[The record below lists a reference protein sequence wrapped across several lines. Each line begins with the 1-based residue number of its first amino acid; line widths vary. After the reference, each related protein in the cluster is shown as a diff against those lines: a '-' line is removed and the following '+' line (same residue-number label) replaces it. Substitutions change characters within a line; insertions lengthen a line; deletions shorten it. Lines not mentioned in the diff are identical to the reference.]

1 MAGHDEG
8 NIVRQTSFFFDYA
21 LLPSGW
27 ATDARVDVAN
37 GAITSVTPNAS
48 RDGAEHIP
56 GRAIPGL
63 PNLHCHAFQRG
74 MAGLGERRGPAHD
87 SFWTWREVMYR
98 FLGKLTPDDA
108 EAIAAFAYMQ
118 MLETGFTAV
127 GEFHYLHHDIDGQP
141 YADLGEMAARI
152 AAAAGET
159 GIGLTLLP
167 VLYIYGGF
175 GGAAPHEGQK
185 RFLNGPER
193 YAALLARSREI
204 LRALPDAR
212 LGIAPHSL
220 RAVTP
225 EALRY
230 VTETYR
236 NNPIHI
242 HAAEQTKEIADSIAA
257 LGQPPV
263 AWLLDNAEVDAR
275 WCLVHATHMTEN
287 ETRSLAKS
295 GAVAGLC
302 PLTEASLGDGIFNG
316 VDYLESDGRFGVGSD
331 SNIQI
336 GAADELRL
344 LEYSQ
349 RLKHRTRNVV
359 ADEGESTGTRLY
371 QEAATGGAQAL
382 GRAIGAIESGKRAD
396 FVVLDPAH
404 PDLSGSTATALDA
417 YVFVAGAA
425 LINSVIVGGE
435 TVVAQGQHKHRDR
448 ITARYRRTLRH
459 LVA

>member
-1 MAGHDEG
+1 MHKTAEHA
-8 NIVRQTSFFFDYA
+8 VTTKSYFFDHA

-27 ATDARVDVAN
+27 AADVRVDVAN

-48 RDGAEHIP
+48 REGALHVT
-56 GRAIPGL
+56 GFAIPGL

-98 FLGKLTPDDA
+98 FLGRLTPDDA

-127 GEFHYLHHDIDGQP
+127 GEFHYLHHDVDGQA
-141 YADLGEMAARI
+141 YADLGEMAGRI
-152 AAAAGET
+152 AAAAQAT

-167 VLYIYGGF
+167 VLYVYGGF
-175 GGAAPHEGQK
+175 GAAAPNEGQK
-185 RFLNGPER
+185 RFLNGPDR

-204 LRALPDAR
+204 VRTLPDAR

-225 EALRY
+225 DALRH

-242 HAAEQTKEIADSIAA
+242 HAAEQTKEVEDSIAA
-257 LGQPPV
+257 LGAPPV
-263 AWLLDNAEVDAR
+263 AWLLDNANVDAR
-275 WCLVHATHMTEN
+275 WCLIHATHMTEN
-287 ETRSLAKS
+287 ETRDLAKS

-316 VDYLESDGRFGVGSD
+316 AEYLESDGRFGVGTD

-344 LEYSQ
+344 LEYAQ
-349 RLKHRTRNVV
+349 RLRLRTRNVV
-359 ADEGESTGTRLY
+359 AHEGESTGMRLY
-371 QEAATGGAQAL
+371 AAALSGGAQAL
-382 GRAIGAIESGKRAD
+382 GRAIGAIETGKRAD

-404 PDLSGSTATALDA
+404 PDLAGGIATALDS
-417 YVFVAGAA
+417 YVFVAGSA
-425 LINSVIVGGE
+425 LIQTVIVGGE
-435 TVVAQGQHKHRDR
+435 AIVAERRHKLHDT
-448 ITARYRRTLRH
+448 ITARYRKTIARLT
-459 LVA
+459 A

>member
-1 MAGHDEG
+1 MRNGAYCRGADNAGCGECELQ
-8 NIVRQTSFFFDYA
+8 RLLFFDHA
-21 LLPSGW
+21 LLPKGW
-27 ATDARVDVAN
+27 ASDVRIAVADGVIASVDD
-37 GAITSVTPNAS
+37 GAPRA
-48 RDGAEHIP
+48 GAEHVSGI
-56 GRAIPGL
+56 AIPGL
-63 PNLHCHAFQRG
+63 PNLHCHAFQRA
-74 MAGLGERRGPAHD
+74 MAALAERRGPQAD

-98 FLGKLTPDDA
+98 FLARLTPDDA

-127 GEFHYLHHDIDGQP
+127 GEFHYLHHNIDGRP
-141 YADLGEMAARI
+141 YADLGEMAGRI
-152 AAAAGET
+152 AAAASET

-167 VLYIYGGF
+167 TLYIYAGF
-175 GGAAPHEGQK
+175 GGAAPNEGQR
-185 RFLNGPER
+185 RFLNGPDR
-193 YAALLARSREI
+193 YAALLTRAREI
-204 LRALPDAR
+204 IRALPDAR

-225 EALRY
+225 DALRY

-242 HAAEQTKEIADSIAA
+242 HAAEQTKEVADSIAA

-263 AWLLDNAEVDAR
+263 AWLLDSAEVDAR
-275 WCLVHATHMTEN
+275 WCLVHATHMTED
-287 ETRSLAKS
+287 ETRRLAKS

-371 QEAATGGAQAL
+371 REAAAGGAQAL
-382 GRAIGAIESGKRAD
+382 GRTIGAIESGKRAD
-396 FVVLDPAH
+396 FVVLNPAH

-425 LINSVIVGGE
+425 LIN
-435 TVVAQGQHKHRDR
+435 T
-448 ITARYRRTLRH
+448 
-459 LVA
+459 

>member
-1 MAGHDEG
+1 VATKSYFFGH
-8 NIVRQTSFFFDYA
+8 A

-27 ATDARVDVAN
+27 AADVRVDVAS
-37 GAITSVTPNAS
+37 GAITTVTPNAARES
-48 RDGAEHIP
+48 ALYIAGL
-56 GRAIPGL
+56 AIPGL

-98 FLGKLTPDDA
+98 FLGRLTPDDT

-127 GEFHYLHHDIDGQP
+127 GEFHYLHHDIDGRP
-141 YADLGEMAARI
+141 YADLGEMTGRI

-167 VLYIYGGF
+167 TLYIYGGF
-175 GGAAPHEGQK
+175 GGAAPNEGQK
-185 RFLNGPER
+185 RFLNGPDR
-193 YAALLARSREI
+193 YAALLARAREVI
-204 LRALPDAR
+204 RALPDAR

-225 EALRY
+225 DALRY

-242 HAAEQTKEIADSIAA
+242 HAAEQTKEVEDSIAA
-257 LGQPPV
+257 LGTPPV
-263 AWLLDNAEVDAR
+263 AWLLDNANVDAR
-275 WCLVHATHMTEN
+275 WCLIHATHMTES
-287 ETRSLAKS
+287 ETRGLAKS

-316 VDYLESDGRFGVGSD
+316 VEYLANSGQFGVGTD

-359 ADEGESTGTRLY
+359 AREGESTGTRLY
-371 QEAATGGAQAL
+371 TQALAGGAQAL
-382 GRAIGAIESGKRAD
+382 GRAIGAIEAGKRAD
-396 FVVLDPAH
+396 FVVLDAAL
-404 PDLSGSTATALDA
+404 PDLSGGTVTALDA
-417 YVFVAGAA
+417 YVFVAGAV
-425 LINSVIVGGE
+425 LIKTVIVGGE
-435 TVVAQGQHKHRDR
+435 TVVVDGQHKHHDS
-448 ITARYRRTLRH
+448 IAARYSKTIARLT
-459 LVA
+459 A

>member
-1 MAGHDEG
+1 
-8 NIVRQTSFFFDYA
+8 VTTQSYFFDDA

-27 ATDARVDVAN
+27 AADVRVDVAS
-37 GAITSVTPNAS
+37 GAIASVTPNAPRES
-48 RDGAEHIP
+48 ALHIA
-56 GRAIPGL
+56 GLAIPGL

-98 FLGKLTPDDA
+98 FLSCLTPDDA

-127 GEFHYLHHDIDGQP
+127 GEFHYLHHDIDGRP

-152 AAAAGET
+152 AAAASET

-175 GGAAPHEGQK
+175 GGAAPNEAQR
-185 RFLNGPER
+185 RFLNGPDR

-204 LRALPDAR
+204 IRALPDAR

-225 EALRY
+225 DALRY

-242 HAAEQTKEIADSIAA
+242 HAAEQAKEVEDSVVA
-257 LGQPPV
+257 LGKPPV
-263 AWLLDNAEVDAR
+263 AWLLDNANVDAR
-275 WCLVHATHMTEN
+275 WCLIHATHMTES
-287 ETRSLAKS
+287 ETRALAES

-316 VDYLESDGRFGVGSD
+316 AEYLANNGHFGVGTD

-349 RLKHRTRNVV
+349 RLKLRTRNVV
-359 ADEGESTGTRLY
+359 AHEGESTGAQLY
-371 QEAATGGAQAL
+371 TQARAGGAQAL
-382 GRAIGAIESGKRAD
+382 GRAIGAIEAGKRAD
-396 FVVLDPAH
+396 LVVLDPAH
-404 PDLSGSTATALDA
+404 PDLVGDVATALDA

-425 LINSVIVGGE
+425 LIKTVIVGGE
-435 TVVAQGQHKHRDR
+435 TVVAEGQHKLHDT
-448 ITARYRRTLRH
+448 ITARYRKTIARLT
-459 LVA
+459 A

>member
-1 MAGHDEG
+1 
-8 NIVRQTSFFFDYA
+8 VTTQSYFFDHA

-27 ATDARVDVAN
+27 AADVRVNVAN
-37 GAITSVTPNAS
+37 GAITGVTPNAPRES
-48 RDGAEHIP
+48 ALHIA
-56 GRAIPGL
+56 GLAIPGL

-98 FLGKLTPDDA
+98 FLSCLTPDDA

-127 GEFHYLHHDIDGQP
+127 GEFHYLHHDIDGRP
-141 YADLGEMAARI
+141 YSDLGEMAARI
-152 AAAAGET
+152 AAAASET

-167 VLYIYGGF
+167 ALYIYGGF
-175 GGAAPHEGQK
+175 GGAAPNEAQR
-185 RFLNGPER
+185 RFLNGPDR

-204 LRALPDAR
+204 IRALPDAR

-225 EALRY
+225 DALRY

-242 HAAEQTKEIADSIAA
+242 HAAEQTKEVEDSVVA
-257 LGQPPV
+257 LGKPPV
-263 AWLLDNAEVDAR
+263 AWLLDNANVDAR
-275 WCLVHATHMTEN
+275 WCLIHATHMTES
-287 ETRSLAKS
+287 ETRALAKS

-316 VDYLESDGRFGVGSD
+316 AAYLASNGRFGVGTD

-349 RLKHRTRNVV
+349 RLKLRTRNVV
-359 ADEGESTGTRLY
+359 AHEGESTGTQLY
-371 QEAATGGAQAL
+371 AQALAGGAQAL
-382 GRAIGAIESGKRAD
+382 GRAIGAIEAGKRAD
-396 FVVLDPAH
+396 FVVLDTAH
-404 PDLSGSTATALDA
+404 PDLVGDVATALDA

-425 LINSVIVGGE
+425 LIKTVIVGGE
-435 TVVAQGQHKHRDR
+435 TVVAEGQHKLHDT
-448 ITARYRRTLRH
+448 ITARYRKTITRLS
-459 LVA
+459 A

>member
-1 MAGHDEG
+1 MTKE
-8 NIVRQTSFFFDYA
+8 NTVRQISFHFDHA

-27 ATDARVDVAN
+27 TADVRVDVAS
-37 GAITSVTPNAS
+37 GAITTVTPNAP
-48 RDGAEHIP
+48 RDGAQRIA
-56 GRAIPGL
+56 GLAVPGL

-98 FLGKLTPDDA
+98 FLGQLTPDDA

-152 AAAAGET
+152 AAAASET

-167 VLYIYGGF
+167 TLYIYGGF
-175 GGAAPHEGQK
+175 GGAAPNEGQK

-204 LRALPDAR
+204 VRALSDAR

-225 EALRY
+225 DALRY

-242 HAAEQTKEIADSIAA
+242 HAAEQTKEVEGSIAA
-257 LGQPPV
+257 LGAPPV
-263 AWLLDNAEVDAR
+263 AWLLDNADVDAR
-275 WCLVHATHMTEN
+275 WCLIHATHMTES
-287 ETRSLAKS
+287 ETRNLAKS

-316 VDYLESDGRFGVGSD
+316 VDYLANNGRFGVGTD

-344 LEYSQ
+344 LEYAQ

-359 ADEGESTGTRLY
+359 AHEGESTGTQLY
-371 QEAATGGAQAL
+371 AQALAGGAQAL
-382 GRAIGAIESGKRAD
+382 GRAIGAIEAGRRAD
-396 FVVLDPAH
+396 FVLLDPAH
-404 PDLSGSTATALDA
+404 PDLSGSVATALDA

-425 LINSVIVGGE
+425 LIKTVIVGGE
-435 TVVAQGQHKHRDR
+435 TVVTEGRHKLRDR
-448 ITARYRRTLRH
+448 IAARYRKTIERLS
-459 LVA
+459 A

>member
-1 MAGHDEG
+1 
-8 NIVRQTSFFFDYA
+8 VTTQSYFFDYA

-27 ATDARVDVAN
+27 AADVRVDVAS
-37 GAITSVTPNAS
+37 GAITSVTPNAPRES
-48 RDGAEHIP
+48 ALHIA
-56 GRAIPGL
+56 GLAIPGL

-98 FLGKLTPDDA
+98 FLACLTPDDA

-127 GEFHYLHHDIDGQP
+127 GEFHYLHYDIDGRP

-152 AAAAGET
+152 AAAASET

-167 VLYIYGGF
+167 TLYICGGF
-175 GGAAPHEGQK
+175 GGAAPNEGQR
-185 RFLNGPER
+185 RFLNGPDR

-204 LRALPDAR
+204 IRALPDAR

-225 EALRY
+225 DALRY

-242 HAAEQTKEIADSIAA
+242 HAAEQTKEVEDSVVA
-257 LGQPPV
+257 LGKPPV
-263 AWLLDNAEVDAR
+263 AWLLDNANVDAR
-275 WCLVHATHMTEN
+275 WCLIHATHMTES
-287 ETRSLAKS
+287 ETRALAKS

-302 PLTEASLGDGIFNG
+302 PVTEASLGDGIFNG
-316 VDYLESDGRFGVGSD
+316 AEYLANNGRFGVGTD

-349 RLKHRTRNVV
+349 RLKLRTRNVV
-359 ADEGESTGTRLY
+359 AREGESTGTQLY
-371 QEAATGGAQAL
+371 AQALAGGAQAL
-382 GRAIGAIESGKRAD
+382 GRAIGAIEAGKRAD
-396 FVVLDPAH
+396 FVVLDAAH
-404 PDLSGSTATALDA
+404 PDLVGGVATALDA

-425 LINSVIVGGE
+425 LIKTVIVGGE
-435 TVVAQGQHKHRDR
+435 TVVADGQHKLHDP
-448 ITARYRRTLRH
+448 ITARYRKTIARLT
-459 LVA
+459 A

>member
-1 MAGHDEG
+1 MTKE
-8 NIVRQTSFFFDYA
+8 NTVRQISFHFDHA

-27 ATDARVDVAN
+27 TADVRVDVAS
-37 GAITSVTPNAS
+37 GAITTVTPNAP
-48 RDGAEHIP
+48 RDGAQRIA
-56 GRAIPGL
+56 GLAVPGL

-98 FLGKLTPDDA
+98 FLGQLTPDDA

-152 AAAAGET
+152 AAAASET

-167 VLYIYGGF
+167 TLYIYGGF
-175 GGAAPHEGQK
+175 GGAAPNEGQK

-204 LRALPDAR
+204 VRALSDAR

-225 EALRY
+225 DALRY

-242 HAAEQTKEIADSIAA
+242 HAAEQTKEVEGSIAA
-257 LGQPPV
+257 LGAPPV
-263 AWLLDNAEVDAR
+263 AWLLDNADVDAR
-275 WCLVHATHMTEN
+275 WCLIHATHMTES
-287 ETRSLAKS
+287 ETRNLAKS

-316 VDYLESDGRFGVGSD
+316 VDYLANNGRFGVGTD

-344 LEYSQ
+344 LEYAQ

-359 ADEGESTGTRLY
+359 AHEGESTGKRLY
-371 QEAATGGAQAL
+371 AQALAGGAQAL
-382 GRAIGAIESGKRAD
+382 GRAIGAIEAGRRAD
-396 FVVLDPAH
+396 FVLLDPAH
-404 PDLSGSTATALDA
+404 PDLSGSVATALDA
-417 YVFVAGAA
+417 YVFVAGTA
-425 LINSVIVGGE
+425 LIKTVIVGGE
-435 TVVAQGQHKHRDR
+435 TVVTEGRHKLRDR
-448 ITARYRRTLRH
+448 IAARYRKTIERLS
-459 LVA
+459 A

>member
-1 MAGHDEG
+1 MHQTTGHA
-8 NIVRQTSFFFDYA
+8 VTTKSYFFDDA
-21 LLPSGW
+21 LLPFGW
-27 ATDARVDVAN
+27 AADVRVDVAN
-37 GAITSVTPNAS
+37 GAITAVIPNAP
-48 RDGAEHIP
+48 RDGAQHIA
-56 GRAIPGL
+56 GLAIPGL

-98 FLGKLTPDDA
+98 FLGRLTPDDA

-127 GEFHYLHHDIDGQP
+127 GEFHYLHHDIDGRP
-141 YADLGEMAARI
+141 YADIGEMAGRI
-152 AAAAGET
+152 AAATQAT

-175 GGAAPHEGQK
+175 GGAAPNEGQK
-185 RFLNGPER
+185 RFLNGPDR

-204 LRALPDAR
+204 VRALPDAR

-225 EALRY
+225 DALRY

-242 HAAEQTKEIADSIAA
+242 HAAEQTKEVEDSVTA
-257 LGQPPV
+257 LGAPPV
-263 AWLLDNAEVDAR
+263 AWLLDNANVDAR
-275 WCLVHATHMTEN
+275 WCLIHATHMTEN
-287 ETRSLAKS
+287 ETCGLAKS

-316 VDYLESDGRFGVGSD
+316 AEYLANNGRFGVGTD

-349 RLKHRTRNVV
+349 RLKLRTRNVV
-359 ADEGESTGTRLY
+359 AHEGESTGAQLY
-371 QEAATGGAQAL
+371 AQALAGGAQAL
-382 GRAIGAIESGKRAD
+382 GRAIGAIETGKRAD

-404 PDLSGSTATALDA
+404 PDLADGTATALDS
-417 YVFVAGAA
+417 YVFVAGSA
-425 LINSVIVGGE
+425 LIQTVIVGGE
-435 TVVAQGQHKHRDR
+435 TVVSERQHKLHDT
-448 ITARYRRTLRH
+448 ITARYRKTIARLT
-459 LVA
+459 A